1 MTERK
6 HRVEDLLESM
16 GRMVVPV
23 PDESE
28 AERERMIDALNQRL
42 DAAVPKRRGSGSV
55 GQRWVFVAAAAA
67 LCVAAS
73 VAFAHF
79 RHAEPGAEVAS
90 AQPPRENLF
99 KRGDALHTD
108 ARETRTGTL
117 ENGAEVRLAG
127 DTELT
132 VSALVPGTDELV
144 LDRGRV
150 DLIVP
155 KLASGHTLSVTTPD
169 STVTVRGT
177 RFSVEV
183 ALEGAHAIT
192 SVEVTQGSVWVRE
205 GDTRLVLE
213 AGSHW
218 SSRAPDRAAPLA
230 DPVEHAASPAA
241 SVTPG
246 VAQGPAS
253 SVSTPHA
260 EVTAPKAAAAVGASQ
275 GRPEAPAAPALE
287 SSTLGQE
294 NDLYAAASR
303 AARDGNDALA
313 ISDLNGLLSRFPSS
327 PLAQNAR
334 VDRFRAL
341 NRSGR
346 GQEAVAQARR
356 YLADYPNGFARDEAK
371 ALVLQSLATP

>member
-6 HRVEDLLESM
+6 RRVEDMLESM

-23 PDESE
+23 PHESE
-28 AERERMIDALNQRL
+28 AERDRVIDAVNQRL
-42 DAAVPKRRGSGSV
+42 DLVRPAHHGIANAKRR
-55 GQRWVFVAAAAA
+55 WIFVAAAAA
-67 LCVAAS
+67 LSVAAG

-79 RHAEPGAEVAS
+79 RLAEPALDLAS
-90 AQPPRENLF
+90 LQQARENVF

-108 ARETRTGTL
+108 ARETRTGAL
-117 ENGAEVRLAG
+117 ENGAEVKLSG
-127 DTELT
+127 GTELT

-155 KLASGHTLSVTTPD
+155 KLGSGHTLSVTTPD

-183 ALEGAHAIT
+183 VLEGAHAIT
-192 SVEVTQGSVWVRE
+192 NVEVTRGSVWVRQ
-205 GDTRLVLE
+205 GDSRLVLE
-213 AGSHW
+213 AGSRW
-218 SSRAPDRAAPLA
+218 SSRAPTVLA
-230 DPVEHAASPAA
+230 DPIGRVPSLSASEAPSPATSVPGARGEA
-241 SVTPG
+241 SASKLTPALAAG
-246 VAQGPAS
+246 QDRPD
-253 SVSTPHA
+253 
-260 EVTAPKAAAAVGASQ
+260 AP
-275 GRPEAPAAPALE
+275 RPPAAE

-294 NDLYAAASR
+294 NDLYTAASR
-303 AARDGNDALA
+303 AAREGNDALA
-313 ISDLNGLLSRFPSS
+313 ISDLNGLLSRFPNS

-346 GQEAVAQARR
+346 GPEAVAQARR